1 MSSNVYSSLNDDFSK
16 KFLNVSVTLSNTKNP
31 STPPDEQT
39 YIDILLGKKK
49 LEKCY
54 KDLCKNAHFSTLN
67 TKTTQQIN
75 DGLLIVQAKA
85 EKFFKQ
91 FEKQFSLSKVT
102 DVFLMPVHIEL
113 ALLAEKQGFLFFG
126 EQYSHSELGCLS
138 LDFPCT
144 FEFGGITFPSAL
156 HAFIAQTFPNNNYLQ
171 NQCAKLSKSE
181 LFKVILA
188 NGNQHP
194 DWYNCEWNSEQ
205 FRAKVMF
212 HVLDAK
218 FGQNP
223 LLQKTLLS
231 TTDASL
237 VFVDDLFKVN
247 SFWGTGGLGKGQ
259 NTMGKILM
267 RIREKYDGMG
277 EAAIPQSGHQELA
290 KTTFKTK
297 IPALDKEDGE
307 ILKEIQ
313 ELNSQASED
322 VYQKE
327 TTICK
332 QNENRPKNRFNDYNF
347 VFNKTLVQLST
358 GNYINANFLHN
369 GSVIASQTP
378 MPNTVEDFWQMAM
391 DQGSKSVVMLN
402 LPSDFGSFS
411 YFPDSKEHPKYF
423 GKIEVHLL
431 EEPTIVSHPSWNQAP
446 FEEEPHAF
454 KIRKLEIKTA
464 NKTHKL
470 THYQYLNWRDLKIGN
485 EGCVGELVIQI
496 ENEQGSSNEPIIIHC
511 LAGVGRTAS
520 TAAIYDQYRKWK
532 NGQELNIKAAVA
544 EQRDPAKGRYY
555 LMVQS
560 PEQYA
565 FCYSTLRYIIHK
577 EKANSLYT

>member
-1 MSSNVYSSLNDDFSK
+1 MSYNISSHNDFSK
-16 KFLNVSVTLSNTKNP
+16 KFLDITVALSNAKNP
-31 STPPDEQT
+31 FIPPDEQT
-39 YIDILLGKKK
+39 YISILLSKKK
-49 LEKCY
+49 LEKSY
-54 KDLCKNAHFSTLN
+54 NDLCKNSQYSPLNAKTDSQLN
-67 TKTTQQIN
+67 TAWQIAE
-75 DGLLIVQAKA
+75 AKA
-85 EKFFKQ
+85 EKFFRN
-91 FEKQFSLSKVT
+91 FEKKFILSKAT

-113 ALLAEKQGFLFFG
+113 ALLAEKQGFVFFG
-126 EQYSHSELGCLS
+126 GQNCHSELACLA

-144 FEFGGITFPSAL
+144 IEFGGITFPSAL
-156 HAFIAQTFPNNNYLQ
+156 HAFMAQTFPNNSFLQ

-181 LFKVILA
+181 LFKFILA
-188 NGNQHP
+188 NGNHHS
-194 DWYNCEWNSEQ
+194 DWYNGQWNSEQ
-205 FRAKVMF
+205 FRATIMF
-212 HVLDAK
+212 HVLNAK

-223 LLQKTLLS
+223 DLQKKLLS
-231 TTDASL
+231 TIDASL

-247 SFWGTGGLGKGQ
+247 SFWGAGGHGKGQ

-267 RIREKYDGMG
+267 RIREKYNGMG
-277 EAAIPQSGHQELA
+277 ETALPQTGHQELA
-290 KTTFKTK
+290 KTTFKAK
-297 IPALDKEDGE
+297 IPALDKEDAE

-313 ELNSQASED
+313 DLNNQASEE

-332 QNENRPKNRFNDYNF
+332 QTENHSKNRFNDYNY

-378 MPNTVEDFWQMAM
+378 MPNTSEDFWQMAL
-391 DQGSKSVVMLN
+391 DQASKAVVMLN
-402 LPSDFGSFS
+402 LPSDFVSFS
-411 YFPDSKEHPKYF
+411 YFPDSKEHPKCF

-431 EEPTIVSHPSWNQAP
+431 EEPTIVTDPSWNQAP

-454 KIRKLEIKTA
+454 KIRKLDIKTE
-464 NKTHKL
+464 NKSQKL

-485 EGCVGELVIQI
+485 EGCVGELVIQLD
-496 ENEQGSSNEPIIIHC
+496 NEQGSSNSPIIIHC

-532 NGQELNIKAAVA
+532 NGQELNIREAIA
-544 EQRDPAKGRYY
+544 EQRNPDQGRYY

-565 FCYSTLRYIIHK
+565 FCYSTLRYIINKMSKHK
-577 EKANSLYT
+577 TIG